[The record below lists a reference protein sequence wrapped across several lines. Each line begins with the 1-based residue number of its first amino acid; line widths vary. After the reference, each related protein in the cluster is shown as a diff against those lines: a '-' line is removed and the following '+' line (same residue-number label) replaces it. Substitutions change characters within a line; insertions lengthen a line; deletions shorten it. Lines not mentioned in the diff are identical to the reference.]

1 LSIVFVTVALDR
13 GNTDIGTV
21 IMDYNVTE
29 C

>member
-1 LSIVFVTVALDR
+1 VFVTVALDR